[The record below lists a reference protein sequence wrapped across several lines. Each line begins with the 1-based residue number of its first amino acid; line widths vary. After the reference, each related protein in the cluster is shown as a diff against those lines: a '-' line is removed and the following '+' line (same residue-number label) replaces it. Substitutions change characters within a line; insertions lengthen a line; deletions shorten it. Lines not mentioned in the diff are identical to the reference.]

1 MNAPL
6 YMIIVTLYFIFLPF
20 LLGVTIYQATQ
31 KRYKLHIQLQTSI
44 FALTIAIIIY
54 FEIMLRI
61 SGGFLNYKQYSSFD
75 ESFMII
81 YLIVHILI
89 AIAAILLWAYLILS
103 SIKDYKNNR
112 LNSKKHKRMGK
123 ILFTLLTTSCIMGT
137 GMYGMLFLS

>member
-6 YMIIVTLYFIFLPF
+6 YMIIVTLYFILLPF

-31 KRYKLHIQLQTSI
+31 KRYQLHIQLQTSL
-44 FALTIAIIIY
+44 FVLTLGVIIY

-75 ESFMII
+75 ESFMIV

-89 AIAAILLWAYLILS
+89 AIAAILLWAYLIIT
-103 SIKDYKNNR
+103 SIKDYKHNRMNN
-112 LNSKKHKRMGK
+112 LKHKRMGK
-123 ILFTLLTTSCIMGT
+123 ILFSLLTISCIMGT